1 MTRKGGIP
9 QTKLRGITDAD
20 FFQKNTTAEKGWT
33 FNNDGTLVDYKRP
46 IQNKDLAEKVSYEV
60 SKETIVKEILGKGKN
75 RYHKQKH
82 SGSQSGFG

>member
-60 SKETIVKEILGKGKN
+60 SKETIVKEILGKGKS

-82 SGSQSGFG
+82 SGSQSEFG